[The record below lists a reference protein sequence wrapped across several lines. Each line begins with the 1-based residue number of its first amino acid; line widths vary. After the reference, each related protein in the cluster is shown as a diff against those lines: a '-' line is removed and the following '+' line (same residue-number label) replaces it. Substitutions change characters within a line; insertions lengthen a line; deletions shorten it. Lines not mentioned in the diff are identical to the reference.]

1 MIVALLLS
9 LTTLPPANELAR
21 RYADAVVVVD
31 HDDDGPGP
39 HGVQH
44 SQGFFVSSSG
54 LLCTVLPQAVVGDVV
69 VVVGAARWRGTVVA
83 VDDEGLALVSVPL
96 DPTAPVAALGLSG
109 DGARSRWLV
118 GLMRDARGV
127 SAVVGGEEEN
137 GLLLPVPRGAPVFNA
152 DNVVVAVARRS
163 RGGGAI
169 AVIDIDRL
177 KALAT
182 TWQKSTTTQAPPVV
196 SGVVAR

>member
-1 MIVALLLS
+1 MIIAVLLS
-9 LTTLPPANELAR
+9 LTSLPPANELAR

-54 LLCTVLPQAVVGDVV
+54 LLCTVLSQAAVGDAV
-69 VVVGAARWRGTVVA
+69 VVVGAEKWQGSVVA
-83 VDDEGLALVSVPL
+83 VDDEGLALVSVAL
-96 DPTAPVAALGLSG
+96 DPTSPVAALGLSG

-127 SAVVGGEEEN
+127 SAVVGGEEEH
-137 GLLLPVPRGAPVFNA
+137 GLLLPVPRGAPVFNEQ
-152 DNVVVAVARRS
+152 NVVVAVARRS

-169 AVIDIDRL
+169 TVIGIERL

-182 TWQKSTTTQAPPVV
+182 TWQKSTKTATTTTH
-196 SGVVAR
+196 

>member
-1 MIVALLLS
+1 MILAVLLS
-9 LTTLPPANELAR
+9 LAALPPANELAR

-39 HGVQH
+39 HAAQH

-54 LLCTVLPQAVVGDVV
+54 LLCTVLPQARVGDAV
-69 VVVGAARWRGTVVA
+69 VVVGAERWRGVVVA
-83 VDDEGLALVSVPL
+83 VDVDEGLALVSVPL
-96 DPTAPVAALGLSG
+96 DPNAPVAALGLSG

-127 SAVVGGEEEN
+127 SAVVGGEEEH

-152 DNVVVAVARRS
+152 NNVVVAVARRS
-163 RGGGAI
+163 KGGGAI
-169 AVIDIDRL
+169 TVIGIDRL
-177 KALAT
+177 KVLAT
-182 TWQKSTTTQAPPVV
+182 TWQQSTATTKKTATTV
-196 SGVVAR
+196 SR